1 MAALRQLLNWGQQQ
15 IRQAKIK
22 SASLDSEVLLA
33 YVLQQPK
40 SFLFAH
46 PAYQPTAKH
55 IAAFKRLVKQRCLGQ
70 PIAYLTGH
78 KEFYNLKFKVN
89 RHSLIPR
96 PETELMVEEIIQNLR
111 ASSSPHI
118 FIDVGTGSGNII
130 ISVLKNLPL
139 NKKRSLTAIA
149 LDNSVQTLKTAHLNA
164 QTYRLQ
170 RKIIFARGHLL
181 NPLKR
186 LMPAKPARHLFMA
199 ANLPYLPIKIYRQNF
214 NQLKYEPQSA
224 LVAKQNGLGL
234 YQQLLRQLKP
244 LLPQLIRHSAV
255 LYFEILPFQCHRL
268 KKIILA
274 NFPQAEIKTKKDLS
288 GRTRLFIIK
297 ITHKH

>member
-1 MAALRQLLNWGQQQ
+1 MHTLRQLLNWGQQQ
-15 IRQAKIK
+15 LHRAKIK

-33 YVLQQPK
+33 YILQRPK
-40 SFLFAH
+40 TFLFTH
-46 PAYQPTAKH
+46 PQYQPTAKR
-55 IAAFKRLVKQRCLGQ
+55 ITAFRRLIKQRRLGR

-149 LDNSVQTLKTAHLNA
+149 LDSSVQTLKTAHLNA

-170 RKIIFARGHLL
+170 HKIIFARGHLL

-224 LVAKQNGLGL
+224 LVTKQNGLGL

-244 LLPQLIRHSAV
+244 LLPQLIRHSAI
-255 LYFEILPFQCHRL
+255 LYFEILPFQRHHL